1 VTGLRITNG
10 LPPIRLQ
17 GVQRDLREHNTEAS
31 GEAWFGSPWA
41 LGAAEKLRRDTY
53 AQRAVQGVIGPL
65 VQSFFDFEPAS
76 RTNPLDVEI
85 ARFCERNFFSGLF
98 SWIEVLEQ
106 ALGYLWDGFS
116 VFEWIERVAPVSRDE
131 FPQHPGRG
139 LGVWIGSL
147 AHRPAWSIT
156 ALHPRKDDA
165 SKLLEAWQYTHDDEF
180 VRIPA
185 SKVLRFA
192 FKSGGND
199 LYGFAPARPMYG
211 PHRAKVLLCALEMVQ
226 HERAHVGTP
235 QLLTEAGVEVSSED
249 LEAAEKMLAELRSAE
264 RGYVIPPPGTK
275 VEYTTTKGTTDVR
288 GTIEDKNREILAT
301 FAGNHELLGSSTSS
315 GSYALAGVQKSVR
328 EVVVE
333 HHGQIVVDTI
343 NYGRDGWSPVERL
356 VRANYG
362 PGVALPRAVL
372 RSTPLRNTQALAE
385 MTEKL
390 VKAGVWTSG
399 DDTEEFLREAS
410 GMPQE
415 RRPRN
420 KEIATP

>member
-1 VTGLRITNG
+1 
-10 LPPIRLQ
+10 
-17 GVQRDLREHNTEAS
+17 
-31 GEAWFGSPWA
+31 
-41 LGAAEKLRRDTY
+41 
-53 AQRAVQGVIGPL
+53 
-65 VQSFFDFEPAS
+65 
-76 RTNPLDVEI
+76 
-85 ARFCERNFFSGLF
+85 
-98 SWIEVLEQ
+98 
-106 ALGYLWDGFS
+106 
-116 VFEWIERVAPVSRDE
+116 
-131 FPQHPGRG
+131 
-139 LGVWIGSL
+139 
-147 AHRPAWSIT
+147 
-156 ALHPRKDDA
+156 
-165 SKLLEAWQYTHDDEF
+165 
-180 VRIPA
+180 
-185 SKVLRFA
+185 
-192 FKSGGND
+192 
-199 LYGFAPARPMYG
+199 
-211 PHRAKVLLCALEMVQ
+211 
-226 HERAHVGTP
+226 
-235 QLLTEAGVEVSSED
+235 
-249 LEAAEKMLAELRSAE
+249 
-264 RGYVIPPPGTK
+264 VIPPPGTK